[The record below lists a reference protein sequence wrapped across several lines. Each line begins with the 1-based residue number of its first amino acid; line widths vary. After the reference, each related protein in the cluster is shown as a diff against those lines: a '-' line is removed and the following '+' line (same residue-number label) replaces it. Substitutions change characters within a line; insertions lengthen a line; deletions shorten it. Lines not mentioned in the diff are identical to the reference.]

1 VVALCWPAVAAAQ
14 LIDRTVAHATIETV
28 QMPAWL
34 ERDGRIQPLAVG
46 MEVRNGDRIRSGAQ
60 ARVYIGLAEGSTIK
74 LGENALLN
82 FYSRSLKPASN
93 FKGALDILKGAFRFT
108 TRVSQRLRSQRE
120 VSIRVGTATAG
131 IRGTDLWGKS
141 DAARDLI
148 LLIEGNIEIRHGGV
162 TYELTEPLTYFAA
175 PRNAPPQALTG
186 ADPES
191 FRQWARET
199 EVLPGD
205 GAAQRGGKWN
215 LLLVRAG
222 QQGEALAAYDKARS
236 AGYAAQ
242 VRVRAATGGKPEK
255 GADWSYEVVL
265 SQLASEQDAAVLADK
280 VRSQLGFDAVP
291 LQLGA
296 SLNRSGAATSK
307 RNSP

>member
-1 VVALCWPAVAAAQ
+1 MLATRWILAVALGWPSLVVAEA
-14 LIDRTVAHATIETV
+14 IDRALAHASIETV

-34 ERDGRIQPLAVG
+34 ERDGRTQPLAVG

-60 ARVYIGLAEGSTIK
+60 ARVYIGLADGSTLK
-74 LGENALLN
+74 LGEHALLN
-82 FYSRSLKPASN
+82 FYSRSLKPVSN
-93 FKGALDILKGAFRFT
+93 FRAALDMPKGAFRFT
-108 TRVSQRLRSQRE
+108 TDASQRLRGQRE

-131 IRGTDLWGKS
+131 VRGADLWGKS

-148 LLIEGNIEIRHGGV
+148 LLIEGNIEIRYGGA
-162 TYELTEPLTYFAA
+162 TYELIEPLTYFAA
-175 PRNAPPQALTG
+175 PRNAAPQALAR

-191 FRQWARET
+191 FRQSARQT

-215 LLLVRAG
+215 VLLVRAG

-242 VRVRAATGGKPEK
+242 VRVRPAAGKPDK
-255 GADWSYEVVL
+255 GGDWSYEVLL
-265 SQLASEQDAAVLADK
+265 SQLGSEQDAAMLAEK
-280 VRSQLGFDAVP
+280 VRARLGFDATP
-291 LQLGA
+291 L
-296 SLNRSGAATSK
+296 K
-307 RNSP
+307 